1 MDQRLARSPIV
12 RAVILAIYIAAGRF
26 ALQFAYF
33 NPSASAFWPPAGIAL
48 AAVVIFGRDI
58 WPAILL
64 GSFVVNVMTTGVIW
78 TSALIAG
85 GNTLGAL
92 FGGLLVVRFAGGRK
106 AFQSV
111 SSALRVA
118 ALTGLFSTTIGA
130 TIGVTTLSI
139 AGFAKWVDYP
149 YIWMTWWLGDL
160 TGDLVFAPF
169 ILLWASEP
177 FLATWRSLR
186 WMEMIEAAFLLLS
199 LVGVSLVVFAGL
211 YPSDVKT
218 YPLEFLCGPWLLWA
232 AFRFGRREVV
242 TALVVLSGIAVW
254 GTLHGYGPFVH
265 GTPNESLM
273 LLQIYTAVTAI
284 MSVVVAA
291 VVAERKAALGRLHDQ
306 ATTDPLTGLANYRHL
321 MDVLRTEIARSDR
334 TGRDFAVL
342 FLDVNGLK
350 QINDR
355 FGHLVGSRVLCHVA
369 ETLRLSSRSTD
380 TPARFGGD
388 EFAVVLAETG
398 REGAAQ
404 VLRRVTDRLA
414 AIKERPGPS
423 VTGGIAVYPSDGGT
437 PAALLGFADQ
447 ALYKLKP
454 KKPSRRAK
462 EMPSSPG
469 AEQPAADLLSHL

>member
-1 MDQRLARSPIV
+1 MDQRLARNPIV

-64 GSFVVNVMTTGVIW
+64 GSFVVNVMTTGIIW

-85 GNTLGAL
+85 GNTLAAL
-92 FGGLLVVRFAGGRK
+92 FGGVLVVRFAGGRK

-118 ALTGLFSTTIGA
+118 GLTGLFSTTLGA
-130 TIGVTTLSI
+130 TIGVTTLSL
-139 AGFAKWVDYP
+139 AGLAKWADFP

-160 TGDLVFAPF
+160 TGDLVFGPF

-186 WMEMIEAAFLLLS
+186 WLEMVEAAFLLLS

-265 GTPNESLM
+265 GTPNESLV

-291 VVAERKAALGRLHDQ
+291 VVSERKAALGRLHDQ

-342 FLDVNGLK
+342 FIDVNGLK

-369 ETLRLSSRSTD
+369 ETLRHSSRSTD

-404 VLRRVTDRLA
+404 VLRRVSDRLG
-414 AIKERPGPS
+414 AIKERPAPS
-423 VTGGIAVYPSDGGT
+423 VTGGIAVYPADGGT

-462 EMPSSPG
+462 EMAP
-469 AEQPAADLLSHL
+469 AVEEPAADLLSHL